1 MKNKGSHKTHFGNI
15 AVIKRMFDHQP
26 LQHLDGDLMDLSGL
40 LKSPTHFPQQQP
52 HQEVVSAE
60 VVSERII
67 QLEICSSSRRYQSAE
82 TTNSKYR

>member
-1 MKNKGSHKTHFGNI
+1 
-15 AVIKRMFDHQP
+15 MFDHQP
-26 LQHLDGDLMDLSGL
+26 LQHLDGNLTDLSGL

>member
-15 AVIKRMFDHQP
+15 AVIKGMLDHQP
-26 LQHLDGDLMDLSGL
+26 LQHLDGDLTDLSGL
-40 LKSPTHFPQQQP
+40 LKSPTHFPQQES

-67 QLEICSSSRRYQSAE
+67 QLEIWSNRRRYQSGE
-82 TTNSKYR
+82 TTSSKCR